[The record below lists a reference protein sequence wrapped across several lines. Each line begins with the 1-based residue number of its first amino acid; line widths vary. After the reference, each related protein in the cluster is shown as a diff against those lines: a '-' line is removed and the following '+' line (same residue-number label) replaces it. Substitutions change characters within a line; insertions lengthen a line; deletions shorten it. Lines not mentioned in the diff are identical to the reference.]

1 MELEDI
7 IQELDRRFDLP
18 LREYYERRIIFWQDP
33 EGEFR
38 EEIAGVKLQHA
49 KVLVLTTFDL
59 DEYVYSALQAGA
71 SGFLLKDAGPDLL
84 EKISALVA
92 ASPGSSLVRTGKPRT
107 TLERL
112 FLREIREEEEEP

>member
-38 EEIAGVKLQHA
+38 EEIAGVKLQNA
-49 KVLVLTTFDL
+49 KVLVLTGRNAFLAKKLLSHDDQTSNYL
-59 DEYVYSALQAGA
+59 VY
-71 SGFLLKDAGPDLL
+71 
-84 EKISALVA
+84 
-92 ASPGSSLVRTGKPRT
+92 GSKRTGYSIWSWQASRSART
-107 TLERL
+107 SSRCG
-112 FLREIREEEEEP
+112 